1 MRDLASIGVDEVAC
15 LLDFGPPV
23 ERILGNLPQLRRL
36 REMCAP
42 RQSAAPTRFDA
53 AEVQARCPETTSGA
67 DFNGE
72 IRQHGVQID
81 GVFDAIRQI
90 WRTTGEALGKIS
102 LPAGA
107 LASSPYQVHPAFLDA
122 CSRVLAAAIDP
133 DALASGDLYLPSSI
147 GAVRVHQP
155 PSSTDAWSHATLRK
169 PVGQGTL
176 EGDIRVH
183 DLAGRLLIEI
193 DGLRLQQVRAGAP
206 PSGTTSPRC
215 FINASGDR
223 RTSTRQPAARCRASG

>member
-1 MRDLASIGVDEVAC
+1 MKWPACWISVRRSSGSSAIFRSCVDYGRCARPGNPPRRRDSMPPRCRRAARKRRRVRTSTAKSGSTAC
-15 LLDFGPPV
+15 
-23 ERILGNLPQLRRL
+23 RSTA
-36 REMCAP
+36 C
-42 RQSAAPTRFDA
+42 STRSG
-53 AEVQARCPETTSGA
+53 RSGA
-67 DFNGE
+67 RPARRWGKSACQPA
-72 IRQHGVQID
+72 R
-81 GVFDAIRQI
+81 
-90 WRTTGEALGKIS
+90 WRRRPT
-102 LPAGA
+102 P
-107 LASSPYQVHPAFLDA
+107 PAFLDA